1 MLEQYGLLFS
11 HFNFVVPSTPVVW
24 TETVDTN
31 TIRVSWKVEDDGGN
45 LLLRYSLRMYSVGLV
60 VLATVAV
67 SDDSYLVEDLT
78 PETSYWFSV
87 VAHSSSGDSDMG
99 WSDETTTY
107 PG

>member
-1 MLEQYGLLFS
+1 M
-11 HFNFVVPSTPVVW
+11 
-24 TETVDTN
+24 
-31 TIRVSWKVEDDGGN
+31 SWKVEDNGGN
-45 LLLRYSLRMYSVGLV
+45 LLLRYSLRIYGVGLL
-60 VLATVAV
+60 VLDSVAV
-67 SDDSYLVEDLT
+67 NRDSYLVEGLT

>member
-1 MLEQYGLLFS
+1 
-11 HFNFVVPSTPVVW
+11 
-24 TETVDTN
+24 
-31 TIRVSWKVEDDGGN
+31 VSWKVEDNGGN
-45 LLLRYSLRMYSVGLV
+45 LLLRYSLRIYGVGLL
-60 VLATVAV
+60 VLDSVAV
-67 SDDSYLVEDLT
+67 NRDSYLVEGLT